1 MKKLLLIIFM
11 LITVISWSSE
21 KIILVSVPDPDNES
35 LESHDMKCVKKVF
48 ENMGIEYSVEY
59 YPWNRCV
66 ELIETGKADAMFS
79 LRKTEERERK
89 MIFPSEG
96 LVQSEWKFFYRKDK
110 KIKYEK
116 MADLSGL
123 RIAATTGY
131 AYGEEFWGNKD
142 IIIDEGYDDIVNM
155 KKVANGRV
163 DLFLC
168 NKSDGIKILK
178 DLEISSIDY
187 SVKSYKEYPLYLVFS
202 KKERNVELAQRFS
215 EVLKKFKKSN
225 EYKKIYE

>member
-96 LVQSEWKFFYRKDK
+96 LVQSEWKFFIE
-110 KIKYEK
+110 KIK
-116 MADLSGL
+116 
-123 RIAATTGY
+123 R
-131 AYGEEFWGNKD
+131 
-142 IIIDEGYDDIVNM
+142 
-155 KKVANGRV
+155 
-163 DLFLC
+163 
-168 NKSDGIKILK
+168 
-178 DLEISSIDY
+178 
-187 SVKSYKEYPLYLVFS
+187 
-202 KKERNVELAQRFS
+202 
-215 EVLKKFKKSN
+215 
-225 EYKKIYE
+225 